1 MKCTPF
7 VSSPLRIILLVLAV
21 LSTSLVAKATTVATP
36 TFSPA
41 AGSYTG
47 TQSVTIHD
55 TTSGATIFYTTNG
68 NTPNSGSTRY
78 TGTISVSTSET
89 IKAIA
94 ELSGDTNSAVAS
106 AAYTITVPAPAFS
119 PAAGSYTGTQ
129 SVTISDAMSGV
140 TIYYTTDGSTP
151 TTNSTRYTG
160 AISVSASE
168 TVKAIGVL
176 SGATTSTPASAAYTI
191 TPLEGTLT
199 VYIDAPTV
207 QSSSVSG
214 VTTQTF
220 DSLPTGKQT
229 TNFVWKVGSSTI
241 GTYAASST
249 VPFDVHAPG
258 GLYGGANNTNYFSV
272 GGDSGSTS
280 PTFLTLSQP
289 ASYVG
294 FWWAA
299 GDANNRVA
307 LYSGSTLYGTF
318 STADLLK
325 ILNNGSGTVTALS
338 GSTYNTSAYFGN
350 PNLTAPNNDSGEPFA
365 YVSFVI
371 TGATITQIAFYNTNT
386 SSSFESDN
394 HSIIFSGTSFSVPT
408 TFVPVESMSI
418 GTQPVTVTVAPASA
432 NVSAGGTQQFT
443 ATVTGSSN
451 TAVNWTISPT
461 TGAGTVNTSGL
472 YTAPATVTTPRTA
485 TITATSQANTA
496 VSASGTVNLRV
507 TPTLSVASS
516 SNPSTY
522 GNSVTFTA
530 TISSGPTG
538 TITFYDGGVSIGTGT
553 ISGTTATLMTTSLAA
568 GSHSITAGWAGNT
581 NYNPVTSSAI
591 TQTVNRKA
599 LTVSGVTANNK
610 TYDGTT
616 AATLNT
622 SGVAMVGVV
631 SGDTVTLGT
640 GGAAGTFAQ
649 SAVGSNITVTVSGLT
664 LSGASAS
671 NYTLTQPTTTAS
683 ITAKTLT
690 VTGISANN
698 KTYDGTTAATLNIGG
713 ASLVGVVS
721 GDTVTL
727 NTSSAASTFAQS
739 AVGSNITVTVT
750 GLSLSGASA
759 SNYTL
764 TQPTTTASITAKA
777 LTVSGITANNKTYD
791 GTTAATLNTS
801 GASLVGVVSGDTV
814 TLNTSSVAGTFA
826 QSSPG
831 TNITVTVTG
840 LLLSGASAGN
850 YTLTQPTTTA
860 SITSAS
866 SFTLSASAQSLNIAQ
881 GNSGTSTITVTGANG
896 FSGSVNLAASGLPS
910 GVTATFATN
919 PTTGTSVMTLAA
931 SNSATLGPITV
942 TITGTSGSLT
952 ASTTISLVVT
962 APCAS
967 NGYSY
972 VRAIDIDHTK
982 VPNTDQINF
991 PFLFSMTDPLLA
1003 TTANNGHVVNPNGY
1017 DIIFTSDPG
1026 GQNPLPY
1033 ELEEYNPATGQA
1045 VAWVQIPDLSHTS
1058 DTVIYLF
1065 YGNPNITTSQQN
1077 PTAVWDSNYKGVW
1090 HLPNGNNLS
1099 ANDSTANGNNGKVV
1113 GATATTGKIDG
1124 GLNNPNSTSGYI
1136 DLSSTPLAAATPSA
1150 FTLEAWVNI
1159 SGMGSYPA
1167 VIDFDANNSSNWGI
1181 YGESGNGIGLV
1192 VANTMQTMIP
1202 LGSFSVGWN
1211 HIVATNNSNGP
1222 TMYLNG
1228 TPAGGSWSDSSY
1240 DNGVTSASIG
1250 LGYSGRL
1257 FNGLI
1262 DEVRVSNIVR
1272 SADWIATEYA
1282 NENSPF
1288 TFYTLTPENA
1298 IEAVPAA
1305 VSLLASQS
1313 QQFAVPGVC
1322 SDGVPWSMPSGGP
1335 GTLTTSGLYT
1345 APASITQ
1352 PQTVTISGLTQT
1364 NNTTTSTV
1372 TLVPQVWPVGGPAGT
1387 VVTIYGQGFGS
1398 AEGSNSVTVGGL
1410 PAVTLFWNNSQIQVQ
1425 IPTGTG
1431 LGNQQIVITVNNQ
1444 VIAQTTFNV
1453 AAGIVGVTPPA
1464 TGLLAA
1470 TTINTASQA
1479 ASLIFYGTK
1488 GQIVSFQQA
1497 GNTFSNQCTEFAI
1510 LNPDGSQL
1518 YGKYM
1523 CAGQVSDP
1531 NVLPSTGT
1539 YSLVINSQGST
1550 AGSTSFTLWQFSNLT
1565 GNLTPGVTFPLSINF
1580 PDQAAYLSFSGTA
1593 GQIVSVQ
1600 QMRSSFSDSCG
1611 WASYTVLNPDG
1622 SYLNGQGL
1630 CPGNVSSPY
1639 TLPTTGTYTLVV
1651 DPKGATGSASFV
1663 LWEFANVTGII
1674 NPGVTYPLSLSFPSQ
1689 EAFLSFSGTAG
1700 QIVKVQSTISTFTD
1714 SCGWAEYTVLNPN
1727 GSYLNGQGLCSG
1739 SITGPYTLPTTGIYT
1754 LVVNPQGPTGNANLL
1769 LTETAAILISP
1780 ANVTLWGGQVQ
1791 QFTATVNG
1799 DTNSPVNWTLT
1810 PVTGA
1815 GTISSMGLYTAPP
1828 SISAQQTVTV
1838 TATSVAALA
1847 QPVSATITLIPHE
1860 ITVAPSTAVLY
1871 GSQVQTFTATCNASC
1886 PGSMSWSVSP
1896 SGLGTLVPNGFTAS
1910 FTAPANITAQQS
1922 VTITAINPN
1931 DNTYAPAVVTL
1942 MPPAVAPTLSLS
1954 AIAPPPYVTGA
1965 AQTFYAVLK
1974 NRDGTPLSGGSV
1986 TFNVTG
1992 ANSNSGSVTTDSTG
2006 TAAYI
2011 YTGTHSGNDVVHAS
2025 ASIGSEQVTSN
2036 SVSATWATPA
2046 QPISNTTVTGRFYLS
2061 DGSGIFDTPLG
2072 TQPVFVQTFPSLIFN
2087 PPSGTIPGLTTVN
2100 NNSRPFTNVTTD
2112 ANGNV
2117 TGTIVAQGNGYQA
2130 GCGPST
2136 GGSCDPNVLGDMTQ
2150 FQAVFSGEFTVAN
2163 AGTITFTYLYDDSF
2177 ILGIGNGAAPASD
2190 APILNAPAFTTFD
2203 QLPTMGSVGL
2213 SFSSPPSI
2221 SVNFPGPG
2229 TYPFEVD
2236 YVECCSGPLILVIT
2250 ASGTGSA
2257 GVPTTGSLMLSPDSV
2272 SPQPA
2277 GGSQTFTVF
2286 ATDVSGNPLANA
2298 NVGLVVTGDDELQ
2311 LSGTTDSTGHATIV
2325 YNDVN
2330 PGTAYVQA
2338 VAFMDG
2344 MVTYSDQ
2351 VTVTWTSSGGGGTGS
2366 GGGGGLTQGWIG
2378 SPANGSGVSGIV
2390 PITVA
2395 AGETLTS
2402 GTLSYYPASNPA
2414 DVTVLNSAVSGSAGQ
2429 QMGTLDA
2436 TALPNGTYWITL
2448 QATDSTGNSQYSLS
2462 LVTVT
2467 GNYKPGRVTTTS
2479 PILSSPP
2486 RVCPSRSSA
2495 PTTASTPELS
2505 GTSATDGIWAS
2516 TPTSPSTTKAM

>member
-553 ISGTTATLMTTSLAA
+553 ISGTTATLITTSLAA

-727 NTSSAASTFAQS
+727 NTSSAAGTFAQS

-750 GLSLSGASA
+750 GLSLSGTSA
-759 SNYTL
+759 GNYSL
-764 TQPTTTASITAKA
+764 TQPTTTANIAAQA
-777 LTVSGITANNKTYD
+777 LTVTGITANNKTYD
-791 GTTAATLNTS
+791 GTPSATLNTS

-814 TLNTSSVAGTFA
+814 TLNTSGAVGTFA
-826 QSSPG
+826 QAGVGS
-831 TNITVTVTG
+831 NITVTVTG
-840 LLLSGASAGN
+840 LALSGASAANYTLTQPTAAASITAKALTVTGITAN
-850 YTLTQPTTTA
+850 NKTYDGTTTATLNTSGASLVGVVSGDTVILNTSGAVGTFAQAGVGSNITVTVTGLTLGGASAASYTLTQPTTTA

-866 SFTLSASAQSLNIAQ
+866 SFTLAASLTSLNIGQ
-881 GNSGTSTITVTGANG
+881 GNSGTSTIAVTGANG

-910 GVTATFATN
+910 GVTAAFATN
-919 PTTGTSVMTLAA
+919 PTTGTSVLTLTV
-931 SNSATLGPITV
+931 SSSATLGPATI
-942 TITGTSGSLT
+942 TITGTSGSLNCFYKHRADRHSSAMCNKRLQLRAGHRHRPHQSPRT
-952 ASTTISLVVT
+952 PTRSTSRSSSTPPILCSKRKRTVATSRIPMDMTLSSLRIRPGRIRFHTRWSSTTRRLARPSRGCRYPIF
-962 APCAS
+962 
-967 NGYSY
+967 
-972 VRAIDIDHTK
+972 RAHPTR
-982 VPNTDQINF
+982 
-991 PFLFSMTDPLLA
+991 S
-1003 TTANNGHVVNPNGY
+1003 
-1017 DIIFTSDPG
+1017 
-1026 GQNPLPY
+1026 
-1033 ELEEYNPATGQA
+1033 
-1045 VAWVQIPDLSHTS
+1045 
-1058 DTVIYLF
+1058 IYLF

-1077 PTAVWDSNYKGVW
+1077 PTAVWDANYQAVW
-1090 HLPNGNNLS
+1090 HLPNGTTLS
-1099 ANDSTANGNNGKVV
+1099 ANDSTAN
-1113 GATATTGKIDG
+1113 
-1124 GLNNPNSTSGYI
+1124 
-1136 DLSSTPLAAATPSA
+1136 
-1150 FTLEAWVNI
+1150 
-1159 SGMGSYPA
+1159 
-1167 VIDFDANNSSNWGI
+1167 
-1181 YGESGNGIGLV
+1181 
-1192 VANTMQTMIP
+1192 
-1202 LGSFSVGWN
+1202 
-1211 HIVATNNSNGP
+1211 
-1222 TMYLNG
+1222 
-1228 TPAGGSWSDSSY
+1228 
-1240 DNGVTSASIG
+1240 
-1250 LGYSGRL
+1250 
-1257 FNGLI
+1257 
-1262 DEVRVSNIVR
+1262 
-1272 SADWIATEYA
+1272 
-1282 NENSPF
+1282 
-1288 TFYTLTPENA
+1288 
-1298 IEAVPAA
+1298 
-1305 VSLLASQS
+1305 
-1313 QQFAVPGVC
+1313 
-1322 SDGVPWSMPSGGP
+1322 
-1335 GTLTTSGLYT
+1335 
-1345 APASITQ
+1345 
-1352 PQTVTISGLTQT
+1352 
-1364 NNTTTSTV
+1364 
-1372 TLVPQVWPVGGPAGT
+1372 
-1387 VVTIYGQGFGS
+1387 
-1398 AEGSNSVTVGGL
+1398 
-1410 PAVTLFWNNSQIQVQ
+1410 
-1425 IPTGTG
+1425 
-1431 LGNQQIVITVNNQ
+1431 VNN
-1444 VIAQTTFNV
+1444 
-1453 AAGIVGVTPPA
+1453 
-1464 TGLLAA
+1464 
-1470 TTINTASQA
+1470 
-1479 ASLIFYGTK
+1479 
-1488 GQIVSFQQA
+1488 
-1497 GNTFSNQCTEFAI
+1497 
-1510 LNPDGSQL
+1510 
-1518 YGKYM
+1518 
-1523 CAGQVSDP
+1523 
-1531 NVLPSTGT
+1531 
-1539 YSLVINSQGST
+1539 
-1550 AGSTSFTLWQFSNLT
+1550 
-1565 GNLTPGVTFPLSINF
+1565 
-1580 PDQAAYLSFSGTA
+1580 
-1593 GQIVSVQ
+1593 
-1600 QMRSSFSDSCG
+1600 
-1611 WASYTVLNPDG
+1611 
-1622 SYLNGQGL
+1622 
-1630 CPGNVSSPY
+1630 
-1639 TLPTTGTYTLVV
+1639 
-1651 DPKGATGSASFV
+1651 
-1663 LWEFANVTGII
+1663 
-1674 NPGVTYPLSLSFPSQ
+1674 
-1689 EAFLSFSGTAG
+1689 
-1700 QIVKVQSTISTFTD
+1700 
-1714 SCGWAEYTVLNPN
+1714 
-1727 GSYLNGQGLCSG
+1727 
-1739 SITGPYTLPTTGIYT
+1739 
-1754 LVVNPQGPTGNANLL
+1754 
-1769 LTETAAILISP
+1769 
-1780 ANVTLWGGQVQ
+1780 
-1791 QFTATVNG
+1791 
-1799 DTNSPVNWTLT
+1799 
-1810 PVTGA
+1810 
-1815 GTISSMGLYTAPP
+1815 
-1828 SISAQQTVTV
+1828 
-1838 TATSVAALA
+1838 
-1847 QPVSATITLIPHE
+1847 ATI
-1860 ITVAPSTAVLY
+1860 
-1871 GSQVQTFTATCNASC
+1871 Q
-1886 PGSMSWSVSP
+1886 
-1896 SGLGTLVPNGFTAS
+1896 
-1910 FTAPANITAQQS
+1910 
-1922 VTITAINPN
+1922 
-1931 DNTYAPAVVTL
+1931 
-1942 MPPAVAPTLSLS
+1942 
-1954 AIAPPPYVTGA
+1954 
-1965 AQTFYAVLK
+1965 
-1974 NRDGTPLSGGSV
+1974 
-1986 TFNVTG
+1986 
-1992 ANSNSGSVTTDSTG
+1992 
-2006 TAAYI
+2006 
-2011 YTGTHSGNDVVHAS
+2011 
-2025 ASIGSEQVTSN
+2025 
-2036 SVSATWATPA
+2036 
-2046 QPISNTTVTGRFYLS
+2046 
-2061 DGSGIFDTPLG
+2061 
-2072 TQPVFVQTFPSLIFN
+2072 
-2087 PPSGTIPGLTTVN
+2087 
-2100 NNSRPFTNVTTD
+2100 
-2112 ANGNV
+2112 
-2117 TGTIVAQGNGYQA
+2117 
-2130 GCGPST
+2130 
-2136 GGSCDPNVLGDMTQ
+2136 
-2150 FQAVFSGEFTVAN
+2150 
-2163 AGTITFTYLYDDSF
+2163 
-2177 ILGIGNGAAPASD
+2177 
-2190 APILNAPAFTTFD
+2190 
-2203 QLPTMGSVGL
+2203 
-2213 SFSSPPSI
+2213 
-2221 SVNFPGPG
+2221 
-2229 TYPFEVD
+2229 
-2236 YVECCSGPLILVIT
+2236 
-2250 ASGTGSA
+2250 
-2257 GVPTTGSLMLSPDSV
+2257 
-2272 SPQPA
+2272 
-2277 GGSQTFTVF
+2277 
-2286 ATDVSGNPLANA
+2286 
-2298 NVGLVVTGDDELQ
+2298 
-2311 LSGTTDSTGHATIV
+2311 
-2325 YNDVN
+2325 
-2330 PGTAYVQA
+2330 
-2338 VAFMDG
+2338 
-2344 MVTYSDQ
+2344 
-2351 VTVTWTSSGGGGTGS
+2351 
-2366 GGGGGLTQGWIG
+2366 G
-2378 SPANGSGVSGIV
+2378 SPAAISGEIWGGAIFNSRIV
-2390 PITVA
+2390 LSP
-2395 AGETLTS
+2395 GELH
-2402 GTLSYYPASNPA
+2402 LFIKRHLHAEHLVSNPTA
-2414 DVTVLNSAVSGSAGQ
+2414 YHKRWLEHVVQGFRRPRNYRSRKR
-2429 QMGTLDA
+2429 LDA
-2436 TALPNGTYWITL
+2436 WKLRQYWRDRL
-2448 QATDSTGNSQYSLS
+2448 
-2462 LVTVT
+2462 
-2467 GNYKPGRVTTTS
+2467 
-2479 PILSSPP
+2479 
-2486 RVCPSRSSA
+2486 
-2495 PTTASTPELS
+2495 
-2505 GTSATDGIWAS
+2505 
-2516 TPTSPSTTKAM
+2516 